1 MCQHVPLREA
11 PRVAP
16 PPPVIPMVRQPGTDA
31 AAPLESIIPA
41 QRSALRSGP
50 AEPGLAMGG
59 HAVPASVAPTK
70 PPLDAG
76 ADGGAPLPPV
86 PLPDGGLLHDA
97 AAPMK

>member
-16 PPPVIPMVRQPGTDA
+16 PPSVIPMVRQPSTDA
-31 AAPLESIIPA
+31 SPGLESIFPA
-41 QRSALRSGP
+41 RH
-50 AEPGLAMGG
+50 G
-59 HAVPASVAPTK
+59 HVVPASVAATK

-76 ADGGAPLPPV
+76 LDGGAPLPPV

-97 AAPMK
+97 GAPMQ